1 MRGPLV
7 VKRALGEP
15 PLLLAATVSILLA
28 TTTLVALT
36 MYASSIAGAGVRRA
50 LETASYRQTTTTIS
64 AQVDARTFPTY
75 DRLVRGE
82 LAAAYGAAPAITTSL
97 RSDSYVMP
105 GQDGEELPE
114 LLRFGSHD
122 GLDRHARLVAGRWPR
137 AGGQSVEAVI
147 SEAAAAATG
156 FRTGSEL
163 APKARLDGRPVQVR
177 VVGVF
182 RLDDPAEERWAG
194 EELLRRGVER
204 GEYTTYGPLMV
215 ASETFVGR
223 FATGVRAVWAA
234 EPELGALTPERLRPL
249 AEAVGR
255 VGERLSK
262 AGCVSCVTAGD
273 LPELLT
279 QLSTA
284 SLVARSTMLIP
295 VLQVLVLAAY
305 ALMLTAR
312 LLAEHRRME
321 VALLRS
327 RGAGTMRLVALAGG
341 EALLVALP
349 CALVAPFLGPPLL
362 ALIGL
367 LPWIRASGVRLEP
380 VADLGTFLVS
390 CGVALAAAVLLA
402 LPAVAGARRTYV
414 EEQTARGRGGRRG
427 LIQGAGADL
436 ALLAVAGLAI
446 WQLQRYGAPVTE
458 TAAGGLGID
467 PLIISGPA
475 LALLAGGLLG
485 LRLVPRVSK
494 LAERVTSGRPT
505 LVPAMGAWQ
514 VSRRPLKYAGPALLL
529 TLAIAIGVVSMATTS
544 TWQDSQRDQADH
556 RASADLRLAG
566 PAEGPELGALG
577 RGTAFT
583 ALPGVTSASPAF
595 RAQTDVGGES
605 ALLLALDASRLGE
618 LFRLRPDLS
627 ELSVAELAR
636 ALPGDRAGRLE
647 LPGRPR
653 TLTVRVETRAAA
665 TGRLVLSDALGVWR
679 DLPLGELKWGPN
691 LVEVDLAAL
700 AGRAGRIAY
709 PLSVRG
715 LVAGERAGPRLTG
728 LSADGQDVPVTGA
741 VSRPYGVV
749 TFNRPAEPGSSG
761 EGRSGRSGESG
772 PGRSGR
778 GGASGEPGPPRER
791 GEPGP
796 LPVVITP
803 GLAATLKLDAGRSGT
818 VRLAGRVVPIV
829 VAGIVTSMPTGAPG
843 QEAVLADWETLQA
856 YELAAARPSRP
867 ATEWWLAAAG
877 TAPARELL
885 RRNPQWDVT
894 VIDRREL
901 AAELRDDPLA
911 GALQGALT
919 LGFAAAL
926 GFAVLGF
933 LVNAVVAARERR
945 AEFAVLRALGAGFRQ
960 VFGMLLTE
968 QAFVIGLSLA
978 AGTGLAVLVGGLVVP
993 RVVLTGQA
1001 SAVTPG
1007 VLFHVP
1013 WAAVAAMLVLVTA
1026 VLVAIVAGLARRV
1039 WRGQTLEER

>member
-82 LAAAYGAAPAITTSL
+82 LAAAYGAAPAVTTSL

-137 AGGQSVEAVI
+137 AGGESVEAVV
-147 SEAAAAATG
+147 SEPAAAATG
-156 FRTGSEL
+156 FRPGSEL
-163 APKARLDGRPVQVR
+163 VPKARLDGRPVQVR

-182 RLDDPAEERWAG
+182 RLDDPADERWAG

-215 ASETFVGR
+215 ARETFAGR

-255 VGERLSK
+255 VGERLTK
-262 AGCVSCVTAGD
+262 AGCVSCVTAGE
-273 LPELLT
+273 LPELLI
-279 QLSTA
+279 QLGTA

-295 VLQVLVLAAY
+295 VLQLLLLAAY

-312 LLAEHRRME
+312 LLADHRRME

-327 RGAGTMRLVALAGG
+327 RGAGTLRLVALAGG

-349 CALVAPFLGPPLL
+349 CAIVAPFLGPPLL
-362 ALIGL
+362 ALVTM
-367 LPWIRASGVRLEP
+367 LPWISASGVRLAP

-390 CGVALAAAVLLA
+390 GGVALAAAVLLA

-436 ALLAVAGLAI
+436 ALLAVAALAI

-494 LAERVTSGRPT
+494 LAERVTSRRPT
-505 LVPAMGAWQ
+505 LVAAMGAWQ

-529 TLAIAIGVVSMATTS
+529 TLAVAIGVVSMATTS
-544 TWQDSQRDQADH
+544 TWQASQGDQADH
-556 RASADLRLAG
+556 QASADLRLSG

-583 ALPGVTSASPAF
+583 ALPGVTAASPAF

-605 ALLLALDASRLGE
+605 ALLLALDAGRLGE

-653 TLTVRVETRAAA
+653 TLTVRVATRAAA
-665 TGRLVLSDALGVWR
+665 TARLVISDALGVWR

-691 LVEVDLAAL
+691 LVEVDLAPL

-715 LVAGERAGPRLTG
+715 LVAGEQAGPRLTG
-728 LSADGQDVPVTGA
+728 LKADGLDVPVAGA
-741 VSRPYGVV
+741 VSRPHGIV
-749 TFNRPAEPGSSG
+749 TFEPPAKSEVPGK
-761 EGRSGRSGESG
+761 GESG
-772 PGRSGR
+772 LSGVR
-778 GGASGEPGPPRER
+778 GEA

-803 GLAATLKLDAGRSGT
+803 GLAVTFKLDIGQSGT
-818 VRLAGRVVPIV
+818 VRLAGRVVQVV
-829 VAGIVTSMPTGAPG
+829 VAGIVTSMPTSAPA
-843 QEAVLADWETLQA
+843 QQAVLADWETLQT
-856 YELAAARPSRP
+856 YELASAQPSRP

-877 TAPARELL
+877 TAPAREIL

-894 VIDRREL
+894 AIDRREL

-960 VFGMLLTE
+960 VFGMLVTE

-978 AGTGLAVLVGGLVVP
+978 AGTGLAVLVGSLVVP

>member
-28 TTTLVALT
+28 TTTLVALA

-50 LETASYRQTTTTIS
+50 LETASYRQTTTTVS
-64 AQVDARTFPTY
+64 AQVDARTFPRY
-75 DRLVRGE
+75 DRMVRGE
-82 LAAAYGAAPAITTSL
+82 LAAAYGAPPPVTTSL

-105 GQDGEELPE
+105 GQDGAELPE

-137 AGGQSVEAVI
+137 AGGQGVEAVI

-182 RLDDPAEERWAG
+182 RLGDPAEERWAG
-194 EELLRRGVER
+194 EELLRRGVEH
-204 GEYTTYGPLMV
+204 GDYTTYGPLMV
-215 ASETFVGR
+215 AGETFVGR

-279 QLSTA
+279 QLGTA

-295 VLQVLVLAAY
+295 VLQVLLLAAY

-312 LLAEHRRME
+312 LLADHRRME

-380 VADLGTFLVS
+380 VADLGAFLVS

-485 LRLVPRVSK
+485 LRLVPRVSR
-494 LAERVTSGRPT
+494 LAEGVTSRRPT

-556 RASADLRLAG
+556 QASADLRLSG

-583 ALPGVTSASPAF
+583 ALPGVTAASPAF
-595 RAQTDVGGES
+595 RAQTDIGGES
-605 ALLLALDASRLGE
+605 ALLLALDAGRLGE

-653 TLTVRVETRAAA
+653 ALTVRVETRAAA

-691 LVEVDLAAL
+691 LVEVDLAPL

-715 LVAGERAGPRLTG
+715 LVAGEQAGPRLTG
-728 LSADGQDVPVTGA
+728 LSAEGRDVPVTGA
-741 VSRPYGVV
+741 VSRPRGVV
-749 TFNRPAEPGSSG
+749 TFEPPAEPGSSG
-761 EGRSGRSGESG
+761 ESRSGPLKERGE
-772 PGRSGR
+772 
-778 GGASGEPGPPRER
+778 A

-803 GLAATLKLDAGRSGT
+803 GLAATLKLDVGRSGT
-818 VRLAGRVVPIV
+818 VRLAGRVVQVVV
-829 VAGIVTSMPTGAPG
+829 VAIVTSMPTGAPA
-843 QEAVLADWETLQA
+843 QQAVLADWETLQA
-856 YELAAARPSRP
+856 YELAAAQPSRP

-877 TAPARELL
+877 TAPAREIL

-894 VIDRREL
+894 AIDRREL

-960 VFGMLLTE
+960 VFGMLVTE

-978 AGTGLAVLVGGLVVP
+978 AGTGLAVLVGSLVVP

-1007 VLFHVP
+1007 VLFHIP

>member
-82 LAAAYGAAPAITTSL
+82 LAAAYGAAPAVTTSL

-137 AGGQSVEAVI
+137 AGGESVEAVV
-147 SEAAAAATG
+147 SEPAAATG

-182 RLDDPAEERWAG
+182 RLDDPADERWAG

-215 ASETFVGR
+215 ARETFVGR

-255 VGERLSK
+255 VGERLTK
-262 AGCVSCVTAGD
+262 AGCVSCVTAGE
-273 LPELLT
+273 LPELLI
-279 QLSTA
+279 QLGTA

-295 VLQVLVLAAY
+295 VLQLLLLAAY

-312 LLAEHRRME
+312 LLADHRRME

-327 RGAGTMRLVALAGG
+327 RGAGTLRLVALAGG

-349 CALVAPFLGPPLL
+349 CAIVAPFLGPPLL
-362 ALIGL
+362 ALVTM
-367 LPWIRASGVRLEP
+367 LPWISASEVRLAP

-390 CGVALAAAVLLA
+390 GGVALAAAVLLA

-436 ALLAVAGLAI
+436 ALLAVAALAI

-494 LAERVTSGRPT
+494 LAERVTSRRPT
-505 LVPAMGAWQ
+505 LVAAMGAWQ

-529 TLAIAIGVVSMATTS
+529 TLAVAIGVVSMATTS
-544 TWQDSQRDQADH
+544 TWQASQGDQADH
-556 RASADLRLAG
+556 QASADLRLSG

-583 ALPGVTSASPAF
+583 ALPGVTAASPAF

-605 ALLLALDASRLGE
+605 ALLLALDAGRLGE

-653 TLTVRVETRAAA
+653 TLTVRVATRAAA
-665 TGRLVLSDALGVWR
+665 TARLVISDALGVWR

-691 LVEVDLAAL
+691 LVEVDLAPL

-715 LVAGERAGPRLTG
+715 LVAGEQAGPRLTG
-728 LSADGQDVPVTGA
+728 LKADGLDVPVAGA
-741 VSRPYGVV
+741 VSRPHGIV
-749 TFNRPAEPGSSG
+749 TFEPPAKSEVPGK
-761 EGRSGRSGESG
+761 GESG
-772 PGRSGR
+772 LSGVR
-778 GGASGEPGPPRER
+778 GEA

-803 GLAATLKLDAGRSGT
+803 GLAATFKLDIGQSGT
-818 VRLAGRVVPIV
+818 VRLAGRVVQVV
-829 VAGIVTSMPTGAPG
+829 VAGIVTSMPTSAPA
-843 QEAVLADWETLQA
+843 QQAVLADWETLQT
-856 YELAAARPSRP
+856 YELASAQPSRP

-877 TAPARELL
+877 TAPAREIL

-894 VIDRREL
+894 AIDRREL

-960 VFGMLLTE
+960 VFGMLVTE

-978 AGTGLAVLVGGLVVP
+978 AGTGLAVLVGSLVVP